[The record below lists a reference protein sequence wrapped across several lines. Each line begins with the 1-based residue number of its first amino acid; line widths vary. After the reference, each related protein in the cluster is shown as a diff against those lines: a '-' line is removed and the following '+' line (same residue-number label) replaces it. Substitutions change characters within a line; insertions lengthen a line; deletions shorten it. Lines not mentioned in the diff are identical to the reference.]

1 MILSWHSPCAC
12 VVTNAIPL
20 STQINDDIFAYHFYV
35 DKDQAAEAE
44 AKRLDVVQGWAR
56 LKEWIASAELSAQ
69 LTCLHQFLVVAWD
82 LS

>member
-1 MILSWHSPCAC
+1 MRT
-12 VVTNAIPL
+12 VTNAIPL
-20 STQINDDIFAYHFYV
+20 SSQIYDDIFACHFYI
-35 DKDQAAEAE
+35 DKDQATEAE

-69 LTCLHQFLVVAWD
+69 LTCLCQFLATAWD